1 MREQPDALTTAR
13 LSLREPRAEDAARI
27 AAFAGDFDVAR
38 MTTNIP
44 HPYREADAAAYLGR
58 VAARDRSTH
67 AVFAVELED
76 EGLIG
81 IVGFHPKAERAVE
94 VGYWLGRP
102 YWGHGYATEATR
114 AAVDWAGEDWGKRW
128 VVSGHFADNPAS
140 GRVLEKAGFLYTGV
154 IEPRR
159 SVARGEDA
167 ATRMMVWLA

>member
-1 MREQPDALTTAR
+1 MREQPEALTTAR
-13 LSLREPRAEDAARI
+13 LSLREPRHEDARRL

-44 HPYREADAAAYLGR
+44 HPYGQADAEAYLGR
-58 VAARDRSTH
+58 VAARDRATQ
-67 AVFAVELED
+67 AVFALDLAD

-81 IVGFHPKAERAVE
+81 IVGFHPKGVGVE

-102 YWGHGYATEATR
+102 YWGRGYATEAAR
-114 AAVDWAGEDWGKRW
+114 AALGWAGEDWGRRC

-159 SVARGEDA
+159 SVARGADA
-167 ATRMMVWLA
+167 ATRLMLWLA